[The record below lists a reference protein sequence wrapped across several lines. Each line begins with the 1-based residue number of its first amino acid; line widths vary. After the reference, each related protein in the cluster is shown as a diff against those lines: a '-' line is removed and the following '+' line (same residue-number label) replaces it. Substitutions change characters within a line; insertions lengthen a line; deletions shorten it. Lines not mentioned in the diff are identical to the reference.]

1 MAACILVMLESGR
14 VLAADETMEAGTGLK
29 TVAWKH

>member
-1 MAACILVMLESGR
+1 MLESGR

-29 TVAWKH
+29 EQGD